1 MGLLTAAQITAIAA
15 GARIR
20 QVWKIHVPRA
30 SGSATFDATTI
41 HDDDDTNTKRV
52 TDPGS
57 REVFGYNISFREE
70 GKLEAGSYDIVVDN
84 AGAYFCPEKSGNVF
98 YNSTGSYQ
106 AVVTEC
112 DLEHKVYVWD
122 AAASP
127 AAWSE
132 LTMVN
137 YRGQIMTIEY
147 EDLATPSAVIGEH
160 ATISTQSR
168 AVREAL
174 EYVWTDDDGDD
185 DDTGFDITGPA

>member
-1 MGLLTAAQITAIAA
+1 MGLLTTAQSTAIAA
-15 GARIR
+15 GARMR

-30 SGSATFDATTI
+30 SGSTTFDAVTI
-41 HDDDDTNTKRV
+41 HDDDSTTRRV

-84 AGAYFCPEKSGNVF
+84 AGAYFCPEMTGNVF

-106 AVVTEC
+106 ATPTEC
-112 DLEHKVYVWD
+112 DLEHEVYVWD

-132 LTMVN
+132 LTMAN
-137 YRGQIMTIEY
+137 YRGQILTVEY
-147 EDLATPSAVIGEH
+147 EDLADPDGAIADM

-168 AVREAL
+168 AVQSAL
-174 EYVWTDDDGDD
+174 DYRWTVDDGDD
-185 DDTGFDITGPA
+185 DDTGFNITGP